1 MLDRDENNY
10 FTDITFL
17 DKDNEP
23 DTIDGKLSKLDIRAD
38 MNDGTQIEI
47 EVQVLP
53 FKLMAERS
61 LFYWSKMYAEQLNKS
76 ERYKKLKRTVAINL
90 LNFDY
95 LIEEKEWHNVYA
107 LLNIK
112 SHRKLTDH
120 MEIHFAEIPKF
131 KLKDIRKM
139 RASETW
145 MAYFSGNYDDK
156 ELEELSMNKPIMKE
170 VMDFERSFLMDKM
183 QRREYEQRE
192 KALRDYYSYMDET
205 FEDGYD
211 KGFGKGKME
220 GKMEGRIE
228 GKMEGRIEG
237 RKEGK
242 IEGINEIALRMLKRG
257 KELAEIVED
266 TGLSI
271 EEVKKLQA

>member
-1 MLDRDENNY
+1 
-10 FTDITFL
+10 
-17 DKDNEP
+17 
-23 DTIDGKLSKLDIRAD
+23 

-61 LFYWSKMYAEQLNKS
+61 LYYWSKMYAEQLGKG
-76 ERYKKLKRTVAINL
+76 ERYKKLKKTIAINL

-95 LIEEKEWHNVYA
+95 LTDEKDWHNIYT
-107 LLNIK
+107 LLNTK
-112 SHRKLTDH
+112 SYRKLTDH

-145 MAYFSGNYDDK
+145 IAYFSGNYDDK

-170 VMDFERSFLMDKM
+170 VMDFERSFLMDKV

-192 KALRDYYSYMDET
+192 KALRDYYSYMGESYD
-205 FEDGYD
+205 DGYGKGYGKGYD
-211 KGFGKGKME
+211 KGKT
-220 GKMEGRIE
+220 
-228 GKMEGRIEG
+228 
-237 RKEGK
+237 EGK

-257 KELAEIVED
+257 KNINEIAED
-266 TGLSI
+266 TGLSL
-271 EEVKKLQA
+271 EEIQKLQA